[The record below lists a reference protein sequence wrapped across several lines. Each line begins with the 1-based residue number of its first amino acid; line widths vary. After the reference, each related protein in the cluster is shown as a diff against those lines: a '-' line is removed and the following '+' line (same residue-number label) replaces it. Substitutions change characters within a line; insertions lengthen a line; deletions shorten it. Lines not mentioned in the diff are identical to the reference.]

1 MSVRVVL
8 ASCSDAEFVK
18 LAEAVC
24 ALQLDYPVK
33 QVVNHF
39 RDVEYAYPKPAVKKC
54 HEVLGGDPNTAFDRF
69 LQKLEALHNVNGR
82 AARAAPAVAVAP
94 AAVSHGVPNRV

>member
-8 ASCSDAEFVK
+8 ASCPDKEFVK

-24 ALQLDYPVK
+24 AFQLDYPVK
-33 QVVNHF
+33 QVVRHF
-39 RDVEYAYPKPAVKKC
+39 RDAEYPYPTPAVKKC

-69 LQKLEALHNVNGR
+69 LQQLETLHNANGR
-82 AARAAPAVAVAP
+82 SAPASAP
-94 AAVSHGVPNRV
+94 ASAPVSHGAPNRV